1 MESHILS
8 WSMDW
13 HNLQRC
19 ECWRFAVDGPA
30 IPQLCLPT

>member
-13 HNLQRC
+13 HNDVNAGVLL
-19 ECWRFAVDGPA
+19 WMDLLSLSFAFPPD
-30 IPQLCLPT
+30 Q